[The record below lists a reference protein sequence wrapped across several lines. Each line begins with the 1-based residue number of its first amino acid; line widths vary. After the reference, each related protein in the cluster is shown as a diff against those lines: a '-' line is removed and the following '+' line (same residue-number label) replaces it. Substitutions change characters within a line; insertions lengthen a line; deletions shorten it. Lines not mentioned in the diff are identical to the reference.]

1 MVEVTLTFVPT
12 PVSSLPLLWRA
23 QISPPPGIGV
33 KSLIH
38 SPWLSR
44 PGLRPPV
51 KISTTNLQRWLRV
64 VGRVDPLIGNQ
75 MPIALPQQIKLFH
88 DPAPTVLPP

>member
-23 QISPPPGIGV
+23 QISPPPGIGF

-51 KISTTNLQRWLRV
+51 KISTTNPQWGGRADLRIG
-64 VGRVDPLIGNQ
+64 GRSSDLLIANQIPLTRLIRHFRD
-75 MPIALPQQIKLFH
+75 A
-88 DPAPTVLPP
+88 